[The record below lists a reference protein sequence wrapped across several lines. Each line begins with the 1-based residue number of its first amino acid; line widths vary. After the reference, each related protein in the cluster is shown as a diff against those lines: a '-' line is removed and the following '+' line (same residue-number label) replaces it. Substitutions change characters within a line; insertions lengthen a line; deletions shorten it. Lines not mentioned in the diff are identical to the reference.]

1 MTEHKRPDNAVATA
15 RPTGKRQVTGA
26 ATNSEAY
33 KAKQARGKESSD
45 EQHGGGVT
53 AFFPEVVQEMRKVI
67 WPTARQMV
75 VYTSIVFAFL
85 IITTA
90 LVAGVD
96 FLAGMGVEKVLTR

>member
-45 EQHGGGVT
+45 EQHGGGVA
-53 AFFPEVVQEMRKVI
+53 AFSLKLCRRCVKSFGPPR
-67 WPTARQMV
+67 ARWW
-75 VYTSIVFAFL
+75 YTPVSCLRF
-85 IITTA
+85 
-90 LVAGVD
+90 
-96 FLAGMGVEKVLTR
+96 